1 MKKLM
6 NILLP
11 ASMVLGLTTPLYA
24 EEKAFAEVAE
34 TTAATATE
42 VSTKEQLVQAV
53 NNSQNGTTIKLT
65 QNIELNE
72 TLNIAGNKK
81 FTLDLNGKNLTLAK
95 NTNTI
100 LMNVGKKE
108 GRDTSELLL
117 TDSAA
122 VKGKIESFE
131 NSAMICVRKDAKM
144 VTRDINLRFNDENH
158 GQSNLAIQ
166 VQGELIV
173 DKGTDI
179 QSTEGGISVIQEG
192 SKLTM
197 NDGNIVAEYYAVSGN
212 GTYGGTNMTIN
223 GGTLKANNGAGIF
236 HPQNGTLTLN
246 GGTITGLTG
255 VQMCAGNLVV
265 PENST
270 VKVIATGEDDR
281 ANKTEKQGNIDDGR
295 AISLINRNYPGGAPK
310 ANIAGGSFVSNKVNE
325 TILAYS
331 WNDQAEKGQKAS
343 DWTGAKD
350 NTTVSGG
357 EFNKPFNAEFVK
369 AKTSFLSVDGTYYA
383 TTKPETLNSLV
394 ANAKDSIVILK
405 NVEKLT
411 GVPGGVTVENKTNDK
426 VNVNG
431 TEISK
436 DQSINIPTTSGGV
449 ATQKLS
455 KVYRAYNPNNGE
467 HLYTLDEKEYKHV
480 ASVGWDAEGVAFM
493 AEEEKNGQALYRV
506 YNPNSGL
513 HHYTLDEKE
522 KNTLVSLGWRD
533 EKVAWY
539 TSKKTQSAPVFRVYN
554 PNDGNHHYTMNK
566 QEKDVLVSYGW
577 QDEGIAFRTAP
588 IEK

>member
-108 GRDTSELLL
+108 GKDTSELLL

-310 ANIAGGSFVSNKVNE
+310 ANIAGGSFVSEKTDE
-325 TILAYS
+325 SILAYS
-331 WNDQAEKGQKAS
+331 WDSANKEAS

-357 EFNKPFNAEFVK
+357 SFNKPFNEEFVK
-369 AKTSFLSVDGTYYA
+369 EKTSFLAVDGTYYA

-411 GVPGGVTVENKTNDK
+411 GVPGGVTVENKTDDK

-436 DQSINIPTTSGGV
+436 DQSINIPTSNGGG
-449 ATQKLS
+449 ATVKLNP
-455 KVYRAYNPNNGE
+455 VYRAYNPNNGE
-467 HLYTLDEKEYKHV
+467 HLYTVDGKEYKHV

-522 KNTLVSLGWRD
+522 KNTLVSFGWHD

-539 TSKKTQSAPVFRVYN
+539 TSKKPQSAPVFRVYN

-566 QEKDVLVSYGW
+566 QEKDFLVSFGW
-577 QDEGIAFRTAP
+577 QDEGLAFRTAP